1 MGRSPTE
8 ISLRSDLAAS
18 RQIMVCGSKVRKET
32 PASASQE
39 ERRSKQ
45 RVNNESFVSSP
56 AVAIIFE
63 RSGRK
68 KYRNGN
74 YGRSGR
80 CRSHSISRKKRG
92 SRELC
97 ARPFPPPHRMNSGNS
112 LPIQFS
118 AVCTSTV
125 MPHLRIRSQICKA
138 TGDLYPA
145 TRLSNLNFR
154 RAQVMI
160 QKHKRSFHPL
170 RNLGRRPVAGDHPS
184 GFAYFDARPQKKRGW
199 SWVYVHPCTPNPSS
213 TTCLKFWGSAA
224 TASLLLR
231 KDFSSPFTSRIH
243 AIMCLSGTVY

>member
-80 CRSHSISRKKRG
+80 CRSHSVSRKKRG

-97 ARPFPPPHRMNSGNS
+97 ARPFPPSSSNEQRKLSAH
-112 LPIQFS
+112 PIQCSVYIHSYAAPADQISDLQSNEGSLSCNTIIESQLQTGASHDTETQEEFPP
-118 AVCTSTV
+118 A
-125 MPHLRIRSQICKA
+125 PHSRET
-138 TGDLYPA
+138 TG
-145 TRLSNLNFR
+145 
-154 RAQVMI
+154 
-160 QKHKRSFHPL
+160 
-170 RNLGRRPVAGDHPS
+170 GR
-184 GFAYFDARPQKKRGW
+184 
-199 SWVYVHPCTPNPSS
+199 
-213 TTCLKFWGSAA
+213 
-224 TASLLLR
+224 
-231 KDFSSPFTSRIH
+231 
-243 AIMCLSGTVY
+243 